1 MTGLPGLVIV
11 VGRPVTVTVLPRP
24 ATVET
29 RVEVMVLVITPPG
42 RVIVDVLVTV
52 FPRPVIETVVG
63 LPVTVTV
70 LPRPV
75 RVTVVARHGIVDT

>member
-1 MTGLPGLVIV
+1 M
-11 VGRPVTVTVLPRP
+11 GRPVTVTVLPRP

-29 RVEVMVLVITPPG
+29 RVEVISCVWTPPG
-42 RVIVDVLVTV
+42 RVTVDVLVTV
-52 FPRPVIETVVG
+52 VPRPVIETVVG
-63 LPVTVTV
+63 LPDTVTV